1 MAKRSKRSRSKLD
14 VRRTKKRTRSDRQE
28 TNKKFFYCFI
38 DKPVVVRKNID
49 TRWFEMSCVGI
60 NMDFIQ
66 YRLKRIVD
74 PSVFMPDY
82 DMVVEKVGVNM
93 PSKHQYFY
101 LDQENTEDWTLLT
114 YRPLNWVQHITDLI
128 EKEKMRDELKKED
141 AHQENEK
148 EEIANILMSI
158 IDNKKNNR
166 DTQTYDI

>member
-1 MAKRSKRSRSKLD
+1 
-14 VRRTKKRTRSDRQE
+14 
-28 TNKKFFYCFI
+28 
-38 DKPVVVRKNID
+38 
-49 TRWFEMSCVGI
+49 MSCVGI

-114 YRPLNWVQHITDLI
+114 YRPLNWVQHIT
-128 EKEKMRDELKKED
+128 EED

-158 IDNKKNNR
+158 IYNKKNNR

>member
-1 MAKRSKRSRSKLD
+1 
-14 VRRTKKRTRSDRQE
+14 
-28 TNKKFFYCFI
+28 
-38 DKPVVVRKNID
+38 
-49 TRWFEMSCVGI
+49 MSCVGI

-82 DMVVEKVGVNM
+82 DMAVEQVGVNM

-101 LDQENTEDWTLLT
+101 LDKENTEDWTLLT